1 MPTTFVWMKGL
12 GIDGAVDVRL
22 GREIDDGVDLVFGQ
36 EAGDEG
42 GIADIAVRENVA
54 RVVCEVGEVGR
65 VAGVGERVEVDE
77 LGQR

>member
-1 MPTTFVWMKGL
+1 M
-12 GIDGAVDVRL
+12 RL

-54 RVVCEVGEVGR
+54 RVVCEVGEVGG
-65 VAGVGERVEVDE
+65 VAGVGKRVEVDE